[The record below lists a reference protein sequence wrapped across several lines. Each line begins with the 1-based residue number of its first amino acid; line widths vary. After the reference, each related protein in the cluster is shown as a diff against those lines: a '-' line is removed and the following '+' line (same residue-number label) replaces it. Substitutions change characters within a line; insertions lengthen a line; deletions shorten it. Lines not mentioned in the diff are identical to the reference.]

1 MTPAYYEKRW
11 PRAQQSATQCLLPS
25 GLYTPEYNTH
35 VSYDRLSAAPLPPA
49 PIMHHQSDE
58 RNLPKPYANGV
69 LEVLDYDLTLMADF
83 CSQLIRNLAGQG
95 GQISD
100 THGQMHAHFVNT
112 LLRAT
117 RLPRNTILLATVYF
131 AQHMWSCA
139 PRQPLS
145 PSELWQQTLM
155 CLVMANKFWDDSTF
169 TNKSWADISGMD
181 LRDINAAEIEWLH
194 SQTWSLSL
202 SDVAI
207 RRWNSHHSQY
217 VKRVTCS
224 ATAVASN
231 YRRFSPLTV
240 QPTPTQYTSR
250 RDLQEP
256 HAVAA
261 RHPTTPHAPLPIS
274 SYGYLTPPDS
284 SEIRQH
290 AQFSNDPLQ
299 QRYQPHH
306 QALQQHQQPFGTDY
320 FWSKM
325 SNIQKDFGPK
335 FCTFTAS
342 QTFY

>member
-1 MTPAYYEKRW
+1 MTPAYYEQQW
-11 PRAQQSATQCLLPS
+11 PRAQQSTTQCLLPS
-25 GLYTPEYNTH
+25 GLYTPEYNTRM
-35 VSYDRLSAAPLPPA
+35 SYDLPLVAPLPHA
-49 PIMHHQSDE
+49 PIMQHQSNA
-58 RNLPKPYANGV
+58 RNLPKPYSNGV

-83 CSQLIRNLAGQG
+83 CSQIIRHLAGQG

-100 THGQMHAHFVNT
+100 THGHMHTHFVNT

-139 PRQPLS
+139 PRQPLC
-145 PSELWQQTLM
+145 PSELWQHTLM

-202 SDVAI
+202 TDVAI

-217 VKRVTCS
+217 VKRVTS
-224 ATAVASN
+224 STSAVASN
-231 YRRFSPLTV
+231 YRHFSPHSV
-240 QPTPTQYTSR
+240 QPNSAQYTLR
-250 RDLQEP
+250 REPQEP
-256 HAVAA
+256 RVGAA
-261 RHPTTPHAPLPIS
+261 RYPTTPNASLPIS

-284 SEIRQH
+284 RDTRQH
-290 AQFSNDPLQ
+290 AQFHNDALQ

-306 QALQQHQQPFGTDY
+306 QALLQYQLPFGTDY

-335 FCTFTAS
+335 FCTFTTP
-342 QTFY
+342 QTFS